1 MQSQESSERKQYVI
15 ALAGN
20 PNVGKSTLFNEL
32 TGMRQHTGNW
42 AGKTVESALGK
53 CVYKEMEITLVD
65 LPGIYSLSSE
75 SAEEK
80 AAKDF
85 ICNEHPDSVIV
96 VCDSTSLERS
106 LVLALQIKA
115 MGQKLL
121 FCAGLKD
128 EAEKRKISIDF
139 QKLSELINSPV
150 VSISARNKDGIDE
163 LMEKLYSLLSSNESD
178 ECDENDAVLNFENLL
193 EDIESTVKL
202 SEKICSDVVSR
213 PSEEFRKERKI
224 DRIILGKYTGFPIL
238 FLLLGIVLWITISG
252 ANYPSQLLQKGFTA
266 LGEYLHTLMID
277 SPEWLSGVLLDGIYK
292 VLTWVIAV
300 MLPPMAIFFPLFTL
314 LEDSGFLP
322 RIAFLLDKRFQ
333 CAGACGKQALT
344 MCMGFGCNAAGV
356 TGCRIIHSPR
366 ERLIA
371 ILTNSFVPCNG
382 RFGTLIAVIT
392 AFFASG
398 TGGSLLSALYLTLLI
413 LSGVMLTLLVSKL
426 LSITILKGVP
436 SAFTLELPPYR
447 RPQILKVLLRS
458 LLDRTIFVLG
468 RACIVAAPAG
478 LLLWLLTNINIGDI
492 SILAAVAN
500 FLDAPGKFMGLDG
513 TILTAFIMGFLANEI
528 VMPIAV
534 MLYQSEN
541 VIAETGGALELHTI
555 LANNGWTSVTAICMM
570 VFMLFHFPCS
580 TTCLTIK
587 KETGSIRYMLLAIIL
602 PTLCGIILCSIISCI
617 FSLF

>member
-1 MQSQESSERKQYVI
+1 MQSQESGERKQYVI

-53 CVYKEMEITLVD
+53 CDYKEMEITLVD

-85 ICNEHPDSVIV
+85 ICNEHPDAVIV

-178 ECDENDAVLNFENLL
+178 ETLNFKKLL

-202 SEKICSDVVSR
+202 SEKICSYVVSR

-266 LGEYLHTLMID
+266 LGEYLHTLMINA
-277 SPEWLSGVLLDGIYK
+277 PEWLSGVLLDGIYK
-292 VLTWVIAV
+292 VLTWVVAV

-344 MCMGFGCNAAGV
+344 MWSVAVRMRKSFHLCFIPWVVADGMQK
-356 TGCRIIHSPR
+356 RIKPNHN
-366 ERLIA
+366 L
-371 ILTNSFVPCNG
+371 C
-382 RFGTLIAVIT
+382 
-392 AFFASG
+392 
-398 TGGSLLSALYLTLLI
+398 
-413 LSGVMLTLLVSKL
+413 LV
-426 LSITILKGVP
+426 
-436 SAFTLELPPYR
+436 A
-447 RPQILKVLLRS
+447 
-458 LLDRTIFVLG
+458 
-468 RACIVAAPAG
+468 
-478 LLLWLLTNINIGDI
+478 
-492 SILAAVAN
+492 
-500 FLDAPGKFMGLDG
+500 M
-513 TILTAFIMGFLANEI
+513 
-528 VMPIAV
+528 
-534 MLYQSEN
+534 
-541 VIAETGGALELHTI
+541 
-555 LANNGWTSVTAICMM
+555 
-570 VFMLFHFPCS
+570 
-580 TTCLTIK
+580 
-587 KETGSIRYMLLAIIL
+587 
-602 PTLCGIILCSIISCI
+602 
-617 FSLF
+617 

>member
-1 MQSQESSERKQYVI
+1 MKRQNMAKSNIKPSKYIIVLLEKKHAKNTAFNRDCDEQSAIPTIICFWHSHSNATPLWLQSERR
-15 ALAGN
+15 
-20 PNVGKSTLFNEL
+20 STFAQQ
-32 TGMRQHTGNW
+32 M
-42 AGKTVESALGK
+42 
-53 CVYKEMEITLVD
+53 
-65 LPGIYSLSSE
+65 P
-75 SAEEK
+75 
-80 AAKDF
+80 
-85 ICNEHPDSVIV
+85 
-96 VCDSTSLERS
+96 
-106 LVLALQIKA
+106 
-115 MGQKLL
+115 
-121 FCAGLKD
+121 
-128 EAEKRKISIDF
+128 
-139 QKLSELINSPV
+139 
-150 VSISARNKDGIDE
+150 
-163 LMEKLYSLLSSNESD
+163 
-178 ECDENDAVLNFENLL
+178 
-193 EDIESTVKL
+193 
-202 SEKICSDVVSR
+202 
-213 PSEEFRKERKI
+213 
-224 DRIILGKYTGFPIL
+224 
-238 FLLLGIVLWITISG
+238 
-252 ANYPSQLLQKGFTA
+252 
-266 LGEYLHTLMID
+266 
-277 SPEWLSGVLLDGIYK
+277 
-292 VLTWVIAV
+292 
-300 MLPPMAIFFPLFTL
+300 
-314 LEDSGFLP
+314 
-322 RIAFLLDKRFQ
+322 
-333 CAGACGKQALT
+333 

-513 TILTAFIMGFLANEI
+513 TILTAFIMGFPANEI

>member
-1 MQSQESSERKQYVI
+1 MQSQESSEKKQYVI

-42 AGKTVESALGK
+42 AGKTVESALGR

-80 AAKDF
+80 AAKNF
-85 ICNEHPDSVIV
+85 ICNEHPDAVIV

-106 LVLALQIKA
+106 LILALQIKA

-128 EAEKRKISIDF
+128 EAEKQNISIDF

-163 LMEKLYSLLSSNESD
+163 LMEKLYNLLSRNESD
-178 ECDENDAVLNFENLL
+178 ENVSDLNFENLL

-213 PSEEFRKERKI
+213 PSKEFRKERKI
-224 DRIILGKYTGFPIL
+224 DRIILGKYTGFPML

-252 ANYPSQLLQKGFTA
+252 ANYPSQLLQKVFTA

-277 SPEWLSGVLLDGIYK
+277 APEWLSGVLLDGIYK

-478 LLLWLLTNINIGDI
+478 LFLWLLTNINIGDI
-492 SILAAVAN
+492 SILAAIAN

-513 TILTAFIMGFLANEI
+513 TILTAFIMGFPANEI

-555 LANNGWTSVTAICMM
+555 LANNGWNSVTAICMM